1 MDKNNKIII
10 TSALPYANGPI
21 HIGHLVEY
29 IQTDIYVRFLKY
41 IGYNVIYC
49 CADDTHGAPIEINAM
64 KLGITP
70 EKIIEKYYKEH
81 LEDFNKFSVEFDNF
95 YTTNSPENK
104 YFSDFFFTKLKE
116 NGDIYQ
122 KEVELTYCE
131 NCGRFLPDRFVKG
144 RCPKC
149 EAEDQYGDNCEKCN
163 STYNTIDLID
173 PYCIICGGTPTRKK
187 SLHYF
192 FKLSNY
198 SDKLEKWLKANK
210 NLQPEVKNYV
220 LNWIK
225 EGLKDW
231 DITRDAPYFGFKI
244 VGEEDKYYYVWLDA
258 PIGYIASC
266 KNYCDKNG
274 LNYEDYWK
282 SDNGK
287 IIHFIGKDII
297 YFHFLFWPAML
308 MGVGFNLPYNIVVHG
323 FLTVNNQKMS
333 KSRGTFITARECAQR
348 LNPQY
353 LRFYYASILGHSLK
367 DINLDVNEVK
377 NKINSELID
386 NFGNLVN
393 RSFSFLYKNFNG
405 EVCNFSYPEHEARIL
420 ELAKKSIEYYKKFEY
435 HLAIRTILEIGLYA
449 NKTFQETAPWSL
461 IKTDKLETQR
471 FLSFIVNC
479 AKIMGALLKPVIPD
493 IIKKFEK
500 FLNVDTLTIE
510 KDINFELKDHKI
522 NKPKILMKKIE
533 ELKLFPEQP
542 ESKILLKSG
551 EIVEV
556 EDHPNADRLYV
567 LKVNFKDEIK
577 QIVAG
582 IKDHYSKDELKGKK
596 AVFVYNLKSAK
607 LKGVKSEGMIL
618 AAKSEKG
625 DLGIVL
631 SNLKPG
637 EIIKIENIE
646 LSNNKEINIKDFQK
660 LNFESNGKNIYC
672 NKRKLI
678 GAFPD
683 KNIVGK
689 VS

>member
-1 MDKNNKIII
+1 MDKNKKILV

-29 IQTDIYVRFLKY
+29 IQTDIYVRFLKSC
-41 IGYNVIYC
+41 GYNAIYC

-70 EKIIEKYYKEH
+70 EQIIEKYYKEH
-81 LEDFNKFSVEFDNF
+81 IEDFKSFSIDFDNF

-104 YFSDFFFTKLKE
+104 YFSDYFFTKLKE

-131 NCGRFLPDRFVKG
+131 TCKRFLPDRYVKG
-144 RCPKC
+144 KCPKC
-149 EAEDQYGDNCEKCN
+149 GAEDQYGDSCEKCN
-163 STYNTIDLID
+163 STYQTVDLID
-173 PYCIICGGTPTRKK
+173 AYCTICQGKPTRRK

-198 SDKLEKWLKANK
+198 SEKLKTWLEENK

-266 KNYCDKNG
+266 KNYCDRNN

-282 SDNGK
+282 SKDGM

-308 MGVGFNLPYNIVVHG
+308 MGVGFNLPENIIVHG
-323 FLTVNNQKMS
+323 FLTVNNEKMS
-333 KSRGTFITARECAQR
+333 KSRGTFITANECAKK

-367 DINLDVNEVK
+367 DINLDIEELK

-393 RSFSFLYKNFNG
+393 RCFSFIYKNFNG
-405 EVCNFSYPEHEARIL
+405 ELSDFSYPEYEEKVL
-420 ELAKKSIEYYKKFEY
+420 NLSKKAIDHYNNFDF
-435 HLAIRTILEIGLYA
+435 HLAVRAILEIGIFA
-449 NKTFQETAPWSL
+449 NKLFQDTAPWNL
-461 IKTDKLETQR
+461 IKNNKNEAQS
-471 FLSFIVNC
+471 FLSFIVNI
-479 AKIMGALLKPVIPD
+479 AKIMASLLKPIIPN
-493 IIKKFEK
+493 IIENFEK
-500 FLNVDTLTIE
+500 ILNYENLTID
-510 KDINFELKDHKI
+510 KDINFELKQHRI

-533 ELKLFPEQP
+533 KLDLFADLP
-542 ESKILLKSG
+542 ESKIVLKSG
-551 EIVEV
+551 KIINVNE
-556 EDHPNADRLYV
+556 HPNADKLYV
-567 LKVNFKDEIK
+567 LEVDFDNEKK
-577 QIVAG
+577 QIIAG
-582 IKDHYSKDELKGKK
+582 IKEFYNKEELLNKN
-596 AVFVYNLKSAK
+596 AVFVYNLKPAK
-607 LKGVKSEGMIL
+607 LKGIKSEGMIL
-618 AAKSEKG
+618 AAKSNDGK
-625 DLGIVL
+625 LGIIL
-631 SNLKPG
+631 TDLPSG
-637 EIIKIENIE
+637 ERLKIENVNLYFE
-646 LSNNKEINIKDFQK
+646 DEINIKHFQK
-660 LNFESNGKNIYC
+660 IDFYSNGEEIFCN
-672 NKRKLI
+672 NKRVLN
-678 GAFPD
+678 AYPD
-683 KNIVGK
+683 KNISGK